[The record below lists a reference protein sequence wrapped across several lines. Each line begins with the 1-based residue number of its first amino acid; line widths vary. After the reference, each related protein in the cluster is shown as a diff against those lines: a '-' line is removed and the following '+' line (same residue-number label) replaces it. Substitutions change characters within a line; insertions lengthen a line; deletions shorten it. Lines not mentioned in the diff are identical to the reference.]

1 MGLITDPSSGRNPIS
16 GASAN
21 LGEADERI
29 DRIYYDF
36 DKISYFLGYENEKR
50 VIAKSTRSASG
61 LELFPVHLNIPNNE
75 HQASTVGR
83 RPTDDG
89 TLIFLALVVS
99 SIRNTARATA
109 KIRACDVLLAF
120 SERITD
126 EAKLDRV
133 LPYLVALL
141 NDKSRYCES
150 GGDPY
155 VNSANGTGHCRI
167 TCERPRVPRIYLA
180 SYASISPRS
189 TL

>member
-1 MGLITDPSSGRNPIS
+1 MINVDPESRYTAEQYLEFWRKKVFPDYFYSFLHQYMGLITDPSSGRTPIS
-16 GASAN
+16 GATAN

-36 DKISYFLGYENEKR
+36 DKISYFLGYENEKKASKKASQT
-50 VIAKSTRSASG
+50 VSG
-61 LELFPVHLNIPNNE
+61 LKVLPVHLNIPNNE
-75 HQASTVGR
+75 HQSSVVEA

-109 KIRACDVLLAF
+109 KIRACDILLAF
-120 SERITD
+120 SERLTD

-141 NDKSRYCES
+141 NDKLTLSR
-150 GGDPY
+150 
-155 VNSANGTGHCRI
+155 
-167 TCERPRVPRIYLA
+167 
-180 SYASISPRS
+180 
-189 TL
+189 